1 MSFGYSCVSGS
12 LNMLGK
18 KFENLHQS
26 VLLDET
32 LAALD
37 PRRGG
42 VFVDATLG
50 MAGHTEAILLA
61 NPDNFVIGLD
71 QDAEAVALATER
83 LKPFADR
90 VNIFHSSF
98 SKLKGVLG
106 ESGHEKVDGIL
117 ADLGVSSLQLDNAQR
132 GFSFRFDA
140 PLDMR
145 MDASAA
151 IPTAA
156 ELLETLP
163 EEEIANIIYRFGEE
177 RFSRRIARRII
188 ERRDAGNPVTT
199 TSELADLVER
209 SVRRSPKDKIHPATR
224 AFQAL
229 RIAVNRETEVL
240 ERFLVDAVGSLKTE
254 GRLAVITFHSLEDRI
269 VKQAFQRLSGKCQCP
284 PKIPQCVCGARKE
297 VEVLTRKPIVPGEEE
312 TEANPRSR
320 SAKLRAV
327 KKID

>member
-12 LNMLGK
+12 LNMPGK
-18 KFENLHQS
+18 KAENLHQS
-26 VLLDET
+26 VLLEET
-32 LAALD
+32 LDLLD

-50 MAGHTEAILLA
+50 MAGHAEAVLQA
-61 NPDNFVIGLD
+61 NPKNIVIGLD
-71 QDAEAVALATER
+71 QDADAVTLATER
-83 LKPFADR
+83 LEPFADR
-90 VNIFHSSF
+90 ARIFHSSF
-98 SKLKGVLG
+98 SNLRAVLR

-117 ADLGVSSLQLDNAQR
+117 ADLGVSSLQLDDPER

-145 MDASAA
+145 MDTSAA
-151 IPTAA
+151 VPTAA
-156 ELLETLP
+156 ELLETLS

-188 ERRDAGNPVTT
+188 ERRETGNPVTT
-199 TSELADLVER
+199 TTELAELVER
-209 SVRRSPKDKIHPATR
+209 SVRRSKKDKIHPATR
-224 AFQAL
+224 TFQAL

-240 ERFLVDAVGSLKTE
+240 AQFIVDAVESLKTE
-254 GRLAVITFHSLEDRI
+254 GRLAIITFHSLEDRI

-284 PKIPQCVCGARKE
+284 PRIPQCVCGARKE

-312 TEANPRSR
+312 IVANPRSR
-320 SAKLRAV
+320 SAKLRAAR
-327 KKID
+327 KI